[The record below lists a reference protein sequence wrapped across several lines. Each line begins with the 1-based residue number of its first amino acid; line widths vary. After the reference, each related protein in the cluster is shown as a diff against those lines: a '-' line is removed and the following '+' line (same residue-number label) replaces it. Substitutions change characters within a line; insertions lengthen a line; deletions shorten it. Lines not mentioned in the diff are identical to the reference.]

1 MHSDDIKLY
10 AVSQDHTTRIH
21 KRDDGRV
28 FRQTESTQASKSRRR
43 IETDHS
49 ELNVQYSNNY
59 LEQEPLNSHMNVT
72 QKKSTHKERSSFLKV
87 RRSSEA

>member
-21 KRDDGRV
+21 RRDDGRV
-28 FRQTESTQASKSRRR
+28 FRQTESIKASKSRRR

-49 ELNVQYSNNY
+49 ELNVQCSNNY

-72 QKKSTHKERSSFLKV
+72 QKKVPTK
-87 RRSSEA
+87 SEAAS